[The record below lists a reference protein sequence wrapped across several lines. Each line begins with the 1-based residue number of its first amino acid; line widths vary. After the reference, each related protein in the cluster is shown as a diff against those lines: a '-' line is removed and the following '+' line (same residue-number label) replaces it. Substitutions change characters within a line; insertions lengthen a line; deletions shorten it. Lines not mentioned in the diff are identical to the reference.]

1 MYLYFWAIVVVFV
14 FLRWLT
20 GQELDDWVHQRPN
33 PLIFHLYLYIWAF
46 VFVFLRGKELDDGH
60 RHSPRPGGWWASH
73 FPFVFVFV
81 WVRASILSFSICI
94 CISEHLY
101 LYGPEDKNL
110 MIETVTAPGWGW
122 VGLSS
127 SICLLV
133 HLFLDGKSLDKFKS
147 HCKKLKY
154 YSLSTLKY

>member
-110 MIETVTAPGWGW
+110 MIETVTAPGRGDGW
-122 VGLSS
+122 AS
-127 SICLLV
+127 
-133 HLFLDGKSLDKFKS
+133 HLPFAF
-147 HCKKLKY
+147 
-154 YSLSTLKY
+154 LSTFFSMGNPLINSKATARNWNIIA